1 MFMKPF
7 RTAEFIQG
15 GIHRNKGYSKAYNPY
30 RHRGTPEQYTD
41 WFDGW
46 SEVDEH
52 LKRVGL

>member
-15 GIHRNKGYSKAYNPY
+15 GIHRNKGYSKEYNPY